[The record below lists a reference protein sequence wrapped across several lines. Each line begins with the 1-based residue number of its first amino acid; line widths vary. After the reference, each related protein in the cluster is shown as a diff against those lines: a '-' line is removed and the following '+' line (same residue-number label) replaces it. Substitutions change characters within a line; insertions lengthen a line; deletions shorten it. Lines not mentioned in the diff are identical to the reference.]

1 MKRELVIGVDGG
13 TESVRVGI
21 FDLKGNEV
29 GEGIT
34 PYKTYYP
41 KPGWAEQD
49 PNDWWASLAESIKK
63 AMKDANASKDEI
75 ISIGLDTTCSSV
87 VFCKKDGTP
96 VRKAVIW
103 MDIRSSEEAE
113 KMAATGHEALK
124 YNGFGNVSAEWMP
137 SKVLWVKNHEPQNY
151 HETEKIMDYVDWY
164 TFMMTGR
171 NTGSASTT
179 TLRWYYDQDNGG
191 VPEDFYKTIGLEDIF
206 DKLPEEIKYLGE
218 YIGGLTPYAAE
229 HLGLAEGTPVGQGG
243 VDCLNGMIGLGVTKP
258 GKLAL
263 ITGSSHCN
271 LAFTDKSIHKEGIFG
286 TYPGVVFP
294 GMKLA
299 EGGQASSGS
308 VIKWFKTHFGIDIEE
323 QAKQEGISVYDILN
337 KEAAELPPGSEGL
350 LVLEYW
356 QGNRTPYVDANV
368 RGFISGLTLKHT
380 RAHIYRA
387 IMEAIAYGT
396 ELNIKNFKENGIPVE
411 ELYLAGGATNS
422 DLYLQIH
429 ADVSNLPINVPESNQ
444 VACLGSAI
452 MAAVTAGAYANADE
466 AVSHMVRY
474 KKRIEPNPENHEIYK
489 LYSEQYQKAYPQF
502 KEWMHATSK
511 LDGIAAE
518 KVVKQS
524 V

>member
-137 SKVLWVKNHEPQNY
+137 SKVLWVKNHESQNY

-179 TLRWYYDQDNGG
+179 TLRWYYDQENGG

-229 HLGLAEGTPVGQGG
+229 HLGLAEGTPVGQG
-243 VDCLNGMIGLGVTKP
+243 
-258 GKLAL
+258 
-263 ITGSSHCN
+263 
-271 LAFTDKSIHKEGIFG
+271 E
-286 TYPGVVFP
+286 
-294 GMKLA
+294 
-299 EGGQASSGS
+299 
-308 VIKWFKTHFGIDIEE
+308 
-323 QAKQEGISVYDILN
+323 
-337 KEAAELPPGSEGL
+337 
-350 LVLEYW
+350 
-356 QGNRTPYVDANV
+356 
-368 RGFISGLTLKHT
+368 
-380 RAHIYRA
+380 
-387 IMEAIAYGT
+387 
-396 ELNIKNFKENGIPVE
+396 
-411 ELYLAGGATNS
+411 
-422 DLYLQIH
+422 
-429 ADVSNLPINVPESNQ
+429 
-444 VACLGSAI
+444 
-452 MAAVTAGAYANADE
+452 
-466 AVSHMVRY
+466 
-474 KKRIEPNPENHEIYK
+474 
-489 LYSEQYQKAYPQF
+489 
-502 KEWMHATSK
+502 
-511 LDGIAAE
+511 
-518 KVVKQS
+518 
-524 V
+524 